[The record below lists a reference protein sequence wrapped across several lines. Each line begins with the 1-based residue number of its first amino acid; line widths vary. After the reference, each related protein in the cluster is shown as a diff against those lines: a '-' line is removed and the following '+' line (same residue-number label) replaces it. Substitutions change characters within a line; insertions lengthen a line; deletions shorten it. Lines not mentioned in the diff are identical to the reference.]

1 MATQAQ
7 IDANRLNALHSTG
20 PRTAEGKEK
29 SSANAR
35 KEGFTATRLVVE
47 EKHKAEFEAYY
58 AALVADTHPEGAIEV
73 DIFNRLLNF
82 GWNSRRIILKET
94 QTLEIGEFN
103 LSDPAVEHRIALY
116 ARYRRDL
123 DRAYY
128 RALKELEHRQTERA
142 VLLQQECEAISKAS
156 QIAPMATL
164 TKITKITDPFFRITR
179 CVAQTTDLEVSRE
192 AGHQEY
198 QTRHNK
204 YLAGKAAEAA
214 EKRDEPKAPV
224 VLPLNQEELAM
235 YSEPNYL
242 AALK

>member
-1 MATQAQ
+1 MATAAQ
-7 IDANRLNALHSTG
+7 IEANRLNAQHSTG
-20 PRTAEGKEK
+20 PRTPEGKAI
-29 SSANAR
+29 SSENAR

-47 EKHKAEFEAYY
+47 EKYKAEFETYY

-103 LSDPAVEHRIALY
+103 LSDPAVEHRIALH

-142 VLLQQECEAISKAS
+142 VLLQQECEAISKVS

-179 CVAQTTDLEVSRE
+179 CVAQTTDLEVSRKSGHE
-192 AGHQEY
+192 AYRARKE
-198 QTRHNK
+198 
-204 YLAGKAAEAA
+204 AAAERARNEATPPADAVAA
-214 EKRDEPKAPV
+214 
-224 VLPLNQEELAM
+224 
-235 YSEPNYL
+235 
-242 AALK
+242 